1 MKRRYSIVFCL
12 CLAVALTVLSAVTA
26 GASTPD
32 GLRAR
37 IPLLRLPLLGTAIGD
52 TQRTV
57 PSAAITGGLP
67 SCRSVA
73 FRGTAGVIS
82 VQTSPGETIAWGI
95 YMYDPDNRYGAWV
108 VDVMVGT
115 KRDDRKVQ
123 DYEPHGS
130 VASES
135 ARPGLVF
142 RSRRACPMRTA
153 GSSTSLTA
161 ASSRDRRP

>member
-1 MKRRYSIVFCL
+1 
-12 CLAVALTVLSAVTA
+12 
-26 GASTPD
+26 
-32 GLRAR
+32 
-37 IPLLRLPLLGTAIGD
+37 
-52 TQRTV
+52 
-57 PSAAITGGLP
+57 
-67 SCRSVA
+67 
-73 FRGTAGVIS
+73 VIS
-82 VQTSPGETIAWGI
+82 VQTSPGGTIAWGI

-142 RSRRACPMRTA
+142 
-153 GSSTSLTA
+153 SLE
-161 ASSRDRRP
+161 ASMTNENGRFVNVPDRCLIP